1 MAMSQQVEK
10 NVPCA
15 FFRKVD
21 ELREEACIHHKQGG
35 RWRRMSWLELKRD
48 SLSLAVALRK
58 MGIRKGDRVAMMVTT
73 RPEWTVADLA
83 IMSAGAINV
92 PIYCTFTPDRI
103 RTILRDSRPKA
114 AIVED
119 AGVAERLLQAHSDD
133 ASAADL
139 RMIGVEAGSA
149 PDVLAELIGQA
160 PPEEIKDMERF
171 AKALEPHDAASY
183 VYTSGTTGALK
194 AVVVTHGMILAEMRA
209 AETVFGLSHEDVA
222 LVCLPL
228 AHVLGRLSQLYPLL
242 RGTQSAYAESFE
254 RLAENYREV
263 RPHYVCGVPRM
274 LEKIYERVEGYLK
287 GASPRMRRL
296 AAWSLKVGQEHVA
309 IVQKKRP
316 VPLGLALRHALA
328 DLVVFRRLRSRLG
341 GRLKLFVCGG
351 ARLPEEIC
359 RFFHVA
365 GIAVLEGYGLTET
378 FAAVTVNRVDDYHFG
393 TVGKPLPDISVRIA
407 QDGEILVKGPNVFAE
422 YLNRPEETR
431 SAFDAEGWF
440 RTGDLGEYSRD
451 GFLRIT
457 GRKKDMIVTAG
468 GKNIAPQRIEALMAN
483 SPYINHFIVQGDGRK
498 FLTALITLNEPR
510 AREYLKGR
518 GIEAAS
524 GSEMASHPAIRE
536 LVGRHVEDCNKKL
549 SSFETIKRFAIL
561 DGDFTVSGGELTPT
575 LKVRRDFTAA
585 KYRDVLDGLYR
596 D

>member
-1 MAMSQQVEK
+1 MAEHMDR

-15 FFRKVD
+15 FFKKVD
-21 ELREEACIHHKQGG
+21 LLGGEPCIHYKKGG
-35 RWRRMSWLELKRD
+35 RWMRMSWLELKRT
-48 SLSLAVALRK
+48 SLALAVALRR
-58 MGIRKGDRVAMMVTT
+58 MGLRKGDRVAMMVTT
-73 RPEWTVADLA
+73 RPEWTIADLA
-83 IMSAGAINV
+83 MMSAGAINV
-92 PIYCTFTPDRI
+92 PIYCSFTPDRI
-103 RTILRDSRPKA
+103 RTILRDSRPA
-114 AIVED
+114 MVIVED
-119 AGVAERLLQAHSDD
+119 ARVADRLREAH
-133 ASAADL
+133 AGNGLGEDL
-139 RMIGVEAGSA
+139 RIIGIEAGSA
-149 PDVLAELIGQA
+149 PAVLADLIGQA
-160 PPEEIKDMERF
+160 PPDEIKDMERF
-171 AKALEPHDAASY
+171 ARTIEPHDAASY

-209 AETVFGLSHEDVA
+209 AEAVFGLTRSDVA

-274 LEKIYERVEGYLK
+274 LEKIHERVEGYLER
-287 GASPRMRRL
+287 ASPRMRRL
-296 AAWSLKVGQEHVA
+296 AMWALKVGQEHAAV
-309 IVQKKRP
+309 IQKKRP
-316 VPLGLALRHALA
+316 VPPGLAIRHALA
-328 DLVVFRRLRSRLG
+328 DLIVFRRLRSRLG

-351 ARLPEEIC
+351 ATLPEETC
-359 RFFHVA
+359 RFFHAA
-365 GIAVLEGYGLTET
+365 GITVLEGYGLTET
-378 FAAVTVNRVDDYHFG
+378 FAAVTVNRIDDYHFG
-393 TVGKPLPDISVRIA
+393 TVGKPLPEISVRIA
-407 QDGEILVKGPNVFAE
+407 KDGEILVKGPNVFSE

-431 SAFDAEGWF
+431 AAFDGEGWF

-498 FLTALITLNEPR
+498 FLTALITLNESR
-510 AREYLKGR
+510 AREYLRGL
-518 GIEAAS
+518 GIEAGS
-524 GSEMASHPAIRE
+524 GDELASHPAIRE
-536 LVGRHVEDCNKKL
+536 LVERHVEECNKKL